1 MFRYDRYFGDPYWDT
16 RKGFM
21 YYAYYRMT
29 RWISPVD
36 VVYCD
41 PIDQK
46 EDEIPVEFGNRTRDT
61 IAQSIGLEK
70 AEFNGM
76 AKREVLKALEN

>member
-1 MFRYDRYFGDPYWDT
+1 
-16 RKGFM
+16 M

-41 PIDQK
+41 PIDRQK
-46 EDEIPVEFGNRTRDT
+46 DETPVDFGNRTRDI
-61 IAQSIGLEK
+61 IAKSIGLEK
-70 AEFNGM
+70 VEFNGM
-76 AKREVLKALEN
+76 AKRDLLKVLKEEDLH